1 MSLRYALL
9 ALLRVG
15 PLSGYE
21 LQKQFSAS
29 VGHVWHA
36 PDSQIYPELRKME
49 AESLIEGEEQ
59 PRGQRATRRVY
70 HVTDAGDAAFLA
82 WMQTPLE
89 YARVRDPA
97 HLRAAYL
104 EAASPEAARDF
115 FRRHSAQWE
124 AELAQW
130 EGELLRIAEV
140 ANPMLVRRLAVT
152 DPADRERTIAFK
164 RFTYEGLVDRARIE
178 IAWAQRG
185 LKLIDELEASAA
197 LPEPMVRDGGGSP
210 PAGYPKLYAG
220 ADPLPLYFCT
230 ITEDT
235 AGWPSTVV
243 STAVPESISGA
254 CRPLTPRRAVMKL
267 SRVGAFMLLN
277 ACSSVAPTM

>member
-21 LQKQFSAS
+21 LQKQFSLS

-49 AESLIEGEEQ
+49 AENLIEGEEQ

-70 HVTDAGDAAFLA
+70 HVTAAGDRAFIT
-82 WMQTPLE
+82 WMHTPLE

-104 EAASPEAARDF
+104 EAATPDAGREF
-115 FRRHSAQWE
+115 FRAHIAQWE
-124 AELAQW
+124 RELAQW
-130 EGELLRIAEV
+130 EGELLRIDEV

-152 DPADRERTIAFK
+152 EPEDRERTIAFK
-164 RFTYEGLVDRARIE
+164 RFTYEGLVDRARSE
-178 IAWAQRG
+178 IAWAKRG
-185 LKLIDELEASAA
+185 IRLIDELEHSGGV
-197 LPEPMVRDGGGSP
+197 PGGGVRS
-210 PAGYPKLYAG
+210 
-220 ADPLPLYFCT
+220 DPNS
-230 ITEDT
+230 
-235 AGWPSTVV
+235 A
-243 STAVPESISGA
+243 
-254 CRPLTPRRAVMKL
+254 
-267 SRVGAFMLLN
+267 RV
-277 ACSSVAPTM
+277 